1 MNLKDL
7 LHNEIIILKITE
19 FLTIVEIQN
28 LIISLR
34 INVKTNFY
42 FMRECLSLLYIQN
55 VGKDICEFK
64 NENDSNNISNIYDS
78 NNMNDSNH
86 IYDGNNIEAH
96 ESTNY
101 SINDVEET
109 NIITYD
115 DENDEYLYDKDYG
128 ENILNKKDV
137 DIMKN
142 YVDDVNT
149 PKNNEN
155 ILFYFNGNIKER
167 SNFYEINKK
176 NYTAVQEITKDLN
189 FYYEKDEY
197 EDFYKYWL
205 YIHLSNEIIDIEKE
219 LDTFFNIKKNMPVNR
234 NNKLH
239 FDVFQMFKFKGK
251 YYSFFDVPWI
261 SIYFEFSLNAICC
274 FCNVKVDEN
283 STCIFSENFDLCVS
297 NKKLLKYFNEINSD
311 NYNNFN
317 DNYENNFNSINNNED
332 YKHITKRRKCNSE
345 LYCEKIDNEFSI
357 IRKTHIFC
365 DDCVKLFDYRS
376 NINTI
381 FDAIKKDYD
390 LLKQLNIINKTFKL
404 PRSLFCIC
412 NYFFFKDK
420 YITFF
425 KKVSN
430 NLQNNRRVLKKKLIN
445 NFIFSFSLNFY
456 KFVIRSLLLCDDKEI
471 FSQENIF
478 LFGFYVKYINLL
490 KLFSSPRIM
499 HIYFSF
505 NVIFEKIKKLQHF
518 YKHKYFSRLSK
529 VLHFD
534 VIAIIEK
541 LKCSKSKNIYKD
553 LSKHIYNYLNEEIL
567 LKPSYDEIYKYFF
580 QCVQKYKFS

>member
-7 LHNEIIILKITE
+7 LHNEIIIFKITE
-19 FLTIVEIQN
+19 FLNIVEVQN

-55 VGKDICEFK
+55 TGKDLGEYK
-64 NENDSNNISNIYDS
+64 NKNDSNYVDT
-78 NNMNDSNH
+78 
-86 IYDGNNIEAH
+86 Y
-96 ESTNY
+96 ESTNLG
-101 SINDVEET
+101 IDEVEEET

-115 DENDEYLYDKDYG
+115 DENDEYLFDKYNG
-128 ENILNKKDV
+128 ENIIIDKKNV
-137 DIMKN
+137 DIVKN
-142 YVDDVNT
+142 YTDDTNILE
-149 PKNNEN
+149 NNES
-155 ILFYFNGNIKER
+155 ILLHSNNNMKKR
-167 SNFYEINKK
+167 TNFYEINKQ
-176 NYTAVQEITKDLN
+176 NYMAVHEIKRNLN
-189 FYYEKDEY
+189 YDNEKDKY
-197 EDFYKYWL
+197 KDFYKYWL
-205 YIHLSNEIIDIEKE
+205 YLHLSNEIIDIKKE

-239 FDVFQMFKFKGK
+239 FDIFQIFKFKGN

-261 SIYFEFSLNAICC
+261 SIYFEYSLNAICC
-274 FCNVKVDEN
+274 FCNIKVDVN
-283 STCIFSENFDLCVS
+283 STCVFSENFDLCVS
-297 NKKLLKYFNEINSD
+297 NKKLLNYFNEIND
-311 NYNNFN
+311 DDYNNIN
-317 DNYENNFNSINNNED
+317 DSYENHFNNINNNED
-332 YKHITKRRKCNSE
+332 YEYTAKRRKCNNT
-345 LYCEKIDNEFSI
+345 LYYEKNDNEFSI

-365 DDCVKLFDYRS
+365 DDCVKLLDYRLNLS
-376 NINTI
+376 TI
-381 FDAIKKDYD
+381 FEAIKKDYD
-390 LLKQLNIINKTFKL
+390 LLKKLNIINKTFKL

-430 NLQNNRRVLKKKLIN
+430 NLQNHRKTLKKKLVN

-456 KFVIRSLLLCDDKEI
+456 KFVIRPLLLCDDKGI
-471 FSQENIF
+471 FSQESIF
-478 LFGFYVKYINLL
+478 LFGFYIKYKNLL
-490 KLFSSPRIM
+490 KLFSSPRII

-541 LKCSKSKNIYKD
+541 LKCSQSKKIYKD
-553 LSKHIYNYLNEEIL
+553 LSKHIYNYLSEEVL
-567 LKPSYDEIYKYFF
+567 LKTSYDEIYKYFF